1 MLMKEKLKF
10 MSTIEIYELVLNR
23 EISRF
28 PEFFWDGEE
37 GKARGLECLNYLL
50 FSKLKWS
57 DEDVLEKFSK
67 KILKD
72 YRLYGMLAQ
81 CFDNSPM
88 RCILT
93 LMGDKY
99 QPWEYKVAPTN
110 YWTRETAKS
119 ATLFMLNKL
128 QWDDEDIKSK
138 LSVSTFKDFGLL
150 SMLSTIYNASPYK
163 ALNDVCPHIKEWE
176 LQNVP
181 LNFWNE
187 KNCKEAT
194 LWVINTKL
202 NGKYHNM
209 SFEEIRDVFVNNGLG
224 YILHSKFNNSIKKI
238 FKFVDIDLIDN
249 IAVA

>member
-1 MLMKEKLKF
+1 
-10 MSTIEIYELVLNR
+10 
-23 EISRF
+23 
-28 PEFFWDGEE
+28 
-37 GKARGLECLNYLL
+37 
-50 FSKLKWS
+50 
-57 DEDVLEKFSK
+57 
-67 KILKD
+67 
-72 YRLYGMLAQ
+72 
-81 CFDNSPM
+81 
-88 RCILT
+88 
-93 LMGDKY
+93 
-99 QPWEYKVAPTN
+99 
-110 YWTRETAKS
+110 
-119 ATLFMLNKL
+119 MLNKL